1 MRIIKA
7 GDNKKVQGTWMRW
20 NSQKE
25 LTGGITKST
34 NELFFELDNI
44 DLSLL
49 NNIDYK
55 AMFSIVMRSFVRLAQ
70 FRLSTKQKL
79 LLKKSKTLLSSRK
92 MTLTSLAEYLST
104 ELNLAHSTVKW
115 NLRALRDVGLLK
127 GGDVNEKGINAEL
140 TLAGALLVESLD

>member
-1 MRIIKA
+1 
-7 GDNKKVQGTWMRW
+7 
-20 NSQKE
+20 

-55 AMFSIVMRSFVRLAQ
+55 TMFSIVMRSFVRLAQ

>member
-1 MRIIKA
+1 
-7 GDNKKVQGTWMRW
+7 
-20 NSQKE
+20 

>member
-1 MRIIKA
+1 M
-7 GDNKKVQGTWMRW
+7 
-20 NSQKE
+20 
-25 LTGGITKST
+25 
-34 NELFFELDNI
+34 

-70 FRLSTKQKL
+70 FRLPTKQKL

-92 MTLTSLAEYLST
+92 MTLISLAEYLST